1 MKQRDRTS
9 SGINPLFGLA
19 CEVMNRGQA
28 KSQTSLYVGLRSL
41 LDEGKRLAIIVLR
54 RFESFKNEVGIA

>member
-1 MKQRDRTS
+1 LKQRDRTS

-41 LDEGKRLAIIVLR
+41 LDERKRLAVIALR
-54 RFESFKNEVGIA
+54 RFESFENEVRIS